1 MARANAPYM
10 CRSWA
15 FPRSPPKKAARA
27 VVLQRRRLGG
37 GFVGFEKP
45 QLSRR
50 DGGATKS
57 RRRATGSLLK
67 ILFIVGRLLPRNFQ
81 RQTNA
86 SRAQVFQDGLPVFQG
101 NCSGR
106 KNPGGFTR
114 KMLDEQSRHLRG
126 GIGHGRQGQSALSN
140 LIERREKSVA
150 TNLDSLILLDAAYYD
165 GCREPRVLQYAFAD
179 QSRDLPRRRRFG
191 KPGGDQSTG
200 TREFPLPVPTPQA
213 VDFVAAD
220 FHVHFL
226 EGKKMGHRADFI
238 LRRQHDRCFSNGRG
252 KAKFLRFSKPLAEAE
267 FTASHNAW
275 ARYGLVEGNFG
286 RPLRNRVVAFGAFVK
301 ANVDFFHGVHH
312 CGGPGHQEI
321 RQSRGGAGY
330 DYRGALLFLEAAV
343 ETKLLGLK
351 WIACQVRAQVQIMR
365 ANAQRRAQNDLIKD
379 GSRRV
384 NQQLRATSGAHNAPE
399 ISRVHLN
406 DRNFAL
412 LAEKMMGAVE
422 VPVTTGDLMP
432 LADQQ
437 VCEVGA
443 GCSGSQDE
451 DAHWGKTVSYSL
463 RLWSRATWEPKGAV
477 PKTPW
482 WSVCGGKRRCNER
495 E

>member
-1 MARANAPYM
+1 MAHANAPYM

-81 RQTNA
+81 RQTNV

-126 GIGHGRQGQSALSN
+126 GIGDGRQGQSALSN

-150 TNLDSLILLDAAYYD
+150 TNLDLLILLDAAYND
-165 GCREPRVLQYAFAD
+165 G
-179 QSRDLPRRRRFG
+179 
-191 KPGGDQSTG
+191 
-200 TREFPLPVPTPQA
+200 
-213 VDFVAAD
+213 
-220 FHVHFL
+220 
-226 EGKKMGHRADFI
+226 
-238 LRRQHDRCFSNGRG
+238 CFSNGRG

-267 FTASHNAW
+267 FTAAHDAR
-275 ARYGLVEGNFG
+275 ARYGLIEGNLG

-301 ANVDFFHGVHH
+301 ANVDFVNGVHH
-312 CGGPGHQEI
+312 CGGPGHQEV
-321 RQSRGGAGY
+321 RQSRGGAGC
-330 DYRGALLFLEAAV
+330 DYGGAILFLEAAV
-343 ETKLLGLK
+343 ETKLLGLE
-351 WIACQVRAQVQIMR
+351 WIACQVRAQVQIMC
-365 ANAQRRAQNDLIKD
+365 ANAQCRAQDDLIKNR
-379 GSRRV
+379 SRRV
-384 NQQLRATSGAHNAPE
+384 NQQLRATSGAHNSPE

-412 LAEKMMGAVE
+412 LAEEMMGAVE

-443 GCSGSQDE
+443 GRSGSQDE

-482 WSVCGGKRRCNER
+482 WSVCAGKRRCNER